1 MTHKSGIAFI
11 FPGQGSQYVGMGQEL
26 VDLYPDVKEA
36 FDEAK
41 SVTGIDYLGLC
52 LSGPERV
59 LNETRNT
66 QLCIYILSYG
76 IYKLIERSGLKPQ
89 VVAGHSLGE
98 YSALTAAK
106 TFKFSDGLRIVAKRA
121 DLMSEA
127 GRNQP
132 GKMLAV
138 LGADMRAV
146 DDVVSDLSGEGV
158 ISVANYNCPGQIVV
172 SLDSGLVDL
181 ATDALQRA
189 GAKKVVLL
197 PVSGA
202 FHSVMMKDAEDEFVD
217 FLNSQVFL
225 TAEVPV
231 VPNTQAKPVVDAK
244 EIKNALQT
252 QMSTSVK
259 WQQSVQQMIGLGIK
273 SFIEVGPGQVLSKI
287 IKRIDKQVDVMS
299 TDKPDLLSKVINKF
313 SEV

>member
-1 MTHKSGIAFI
+1 LSHKCGIAFI
-11 FPGQGSQYVGMGQEL
+11 FPGQGSQYVGMGQQF
-26 VDLYPDVKEA
+26 VDLYPDLKEA

-41 SVTGIDYLGLC
+41 SVTGIDYLDLC
-52 LSGPERV
+52 LSGPEEV

-146 DDVVSDLSGEGV
+146 DDVVSDLSGKGV

-172 SLDSGLVDL
+172 SLDSSLIDL
-181 ATDALQRA
+181 ATGALQRA

-202 FHSVMMKDAEDEFVD
+202 FHSVMMKDAEDKFVD

-231 VPNTQAKPVVDAK
+231 VPNTLAKPVVDAK

-273 SFIEVGPGQVLSKI
+273 TFIEVGPGQVLSKI

-299 TDKPDLLSKVINKF
+299 TDKPDLLSKVIDKF

>member
-1 MTHKSGIAFI
+1 MTHKSGIAFV

-26 VDLYPDVKEA
+26 IELYPDVREA
-36 FDEAK
+36 FEEAK
-41 SVTGIDYLGLC
+41 SITGIDYIDLC
-52 LSGPERV
+52 LSGPEET

-76 IYKLIERSGLKPQ
+76 ICKLLQRHRLRPQ

-106 TFKFSDGLRIVAKRA
+106 TFKFSDGLRIVTKRA

-146 DDVVSDLSGEGV
+146 DDVVSDLSGEGI

-172 SLDSGLVDL
+172 SLDSGLIDL
-181 ATDALQRA
+181 ATGALQKA

-202 FHSVMMKDAEDEFVD
+202 FHSVMMKDAEDKFVD

-231 VPNTQAKPVVDAK
+231 VPNTLAKPVVDAK
-244 EIKNALQT
+244 QIKNALQT

-273 SFIEVGPGQVLSKI
+273 TFIEIGPGQVLSKI
-287 IKRIDKQVDVMS
+287 IKRIDKQVDVMA
-299 TDKPDLLSKVINKF
+299 TDKPDLVLKVIDKF

>member
-1 MTHKSGIAFI
+1 LAQKSGIAFI

-26 VDLYPDVKEA
+26 IELYPDVKEA
-36 FDEAK
+36 FGEAK
-41 SVTGIDYLGLC
+41 DITGVDYLDIC
-52 LSGPERV
+52 LSGPEEV

-76 IYKLIERSGLKPQ
+76 TYKLLERHRIKPQ

-106 TFKFSDGLRIVAKRA
+106 AFKFSDGLRVVAKRA

-127 GRNQP
+127 GKSQA

-146 DDVVSDLSGEGV
+146 DDVVSDLSGKGV
-158 ISVANYNCPGQIVV
+158 MSVANYNCPGQIVV
-172 SLDSGLVDL
+172 SLESGLVDV
-181 ATDALQRA
+181 AIDALQKS

-202 FHSVMMKDAEDEFVD
+202 FHSVMMKGAEDRFID
-217 FLNSQVFL
+217 FLNNQVFL
-225 TAEVPV
+225 TAEVPI
-231 VPNTQAKPVVDAK
+231 VPNTLAKPVVGAK

-273 SFIEVGPGQVLSKI
+273 TFVEVGPGQVLSKI
-287 IKRIDKQVDVMS
+287 IKRIDKQVDVMA
-299 TDKPDLLSKVINKF
+299 TDKPDLISKVIDRF

>member
-1 MTHKSGIAFI
+1 MTHKSSIAFV

-26 VDLYPDVKEA
+26 IESYPEVKAA

-41 SVTGIDYLGLC
+41 DLIGTDFLNMC
-52 LSGPERV
+52 LSGPEEA

-76 IYKLIERSGLKPQ
+76 IHKTIENYGLKPQ

-106 TFKFSDGLRIVAKRA
+106 TFKFEDGLRIVAKRA
-121 DLMSEA
+121 ELMSEA
-127 GRNQP
+127 GKSQH

-146 DDVVSDLSGEGV
+146 DDVVSDLSNQGV

-172 SLDSGLVDL
+172 SLDSGLVDA
-181 ATDALQRA
+181 ATDALQKA
-189 GAKKVVLL
+189 GAKKVILL

-202 FHSVMMKDAEDEFVD
+202 FHSVMMKGAEDRFID
-217 FLNSQVFL
+217 FLNNQVFL

-231 VPNTQAKPVVDAK
+231 VPNTLAKPVVDAK

-273 SFIEVGPGQVLSKI
+273 TFIEVGPGQVLSKI
-287 IKRIDKQVDVMS
+287 IKRIDKQVEVMS
-299 TDKPDLLSKVINKF
+299 TDKPDLISKVVDKF